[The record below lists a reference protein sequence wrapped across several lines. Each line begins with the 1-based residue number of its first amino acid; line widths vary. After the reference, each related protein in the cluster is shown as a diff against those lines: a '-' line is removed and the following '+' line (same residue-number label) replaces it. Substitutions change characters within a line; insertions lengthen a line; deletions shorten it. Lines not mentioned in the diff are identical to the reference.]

1 MYYVYLLEC
10 ADGSIYTGIS
20 DDVKRRFK
28 DHKEGKGGYYTRAR
42 GAKKIIYTEACGS
55 RSNALKR
62 EFEIKH
68 WPRKK
73 KLALIKKSR
82 I

>member
-20 DDVKRRFK
+20 DDVTRRFR
-28 DHKEGKGGYYTRAR
+28 DHKEGKGGHYTSAR
-42 GAKKIIYTEACGS
+42 GAKKIIYTEACGN

-62 EFEIKH
+62 EIEIKR
-68 WPRKK
+68 WPRSK
-73 KLALIKKSR
+73 KLNLIKKSR